1 MDCWVLG
8 ARWGRSPATRSR
20 RGWASSERITHFA
33 TFSSYGTDYG
43 RGELGTPR
51 TSGAIQRAHRAGCIV
66 PSFVSWDQR
75 TRPQCVPQVALGGS
89 APVASNSAT
98 AATDAAGPQLDH
110 LARADHTHAWRALG
124 AEESVSRRR
133 PGDADAGTARRCSDG
148 VLPACRCC
156 GCANTV
162 AQWRGYTR
170 GVPGH
175 AYIRRTP
182 LDRAVFR
189 ARGTL
194 RGADVQRTGAR
205 AHPQGPWD
213 GRNVCV
219 PRVSA
224 A

>member
-1 MDCWVLG
+1 MPTSRPRR
-8 ARWGRSPATRSR
+8 ARAAVSPKCPFWRHPRLDQVAHSVYRKSRSAARRRWPATLQPQR
-20 RGWASSERITHFA
+20 RT
-33 TFSSYGTDYG
+33 
-43 RGELGTPR
+43 L
-51 TSGAIQRAHRAGCIV
+51 RA
-66 PSFVSWDQR
+66 
-75 TRPQCVPQVALGGS
+75 
-89 APVASNSAT
+89 
-98 AATDAAGPQLDH
+98 PQLDH

-189 ARGTL
+189 GRGTL